1 MSRWEGWTMP
11 IIMLFMHRKAIAQ
24 GLMDRLQDSPEIRLV
39 YEPDYQKANTAIG
52 SSDAGV
58 ALIEAAESGNYDME
72 YCLTLCKGLR
82 KYNPACKLLL
92 MCPEQDE
99 KGVRQVVEAKWK
111 KRIDDFVF
119 YDVTIDY
126 LASKLISI

>member
-1 MSRWEGWTMP
+1 MP
-11 IIMLFMHRKAIAQ
+11 IIILFMHRKAIAQ
-24 GLMDRLQDSPEIRLV
+24 GLMERLRDSPDISLI
-39 YEPDYQKANTAIG
+39 YESDYHNANTIIG
-52 SSDAGV
+52 SSGASV

-119 YDVTIDY
+119 YDVTTDY
-126 LASKLISI
+126 LVSKLISI